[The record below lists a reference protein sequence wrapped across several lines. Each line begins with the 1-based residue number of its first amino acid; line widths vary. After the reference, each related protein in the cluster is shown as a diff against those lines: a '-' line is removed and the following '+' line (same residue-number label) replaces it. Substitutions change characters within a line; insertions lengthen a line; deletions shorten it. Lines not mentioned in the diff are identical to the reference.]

1 MLLVTSLTC
10 ATDTVPLQLSLVVTD
25 AVFGAGTFDA
35 QTTVTGAGHEMN
47 GTTLSLTV
55 IIWAHVAVLPQTSVA
70 LYVLV
75 TVYLLM
81 QALFDV
87 TSLTKLMLTVPV
99 QLSVAVT
106 ASVCTPG
113 TFDAQ
118 TTVTFAG
125 QVITGGV
132 KSRTVIVC

>member
-1 MLLVTSLTC
+1 
-10 ATDTVPLQLSLVVTD
+10 
-25 AVFGAGTFDA
+25 
-35 QTTVTGAGHEMN
+35 
-47 GTTLSLTV
+47 
-55 IIWAHVAVLPQTSVA
+55 
-70 LYVLV
+70 
-75 TVYLLM
+75 VYLLA
-81 QALFDV
+81 QLLFVV
-87 TSLTKLMLTVPV
+87 TSPTKLMLTVPV

-106 ASVCTPG
+106 ASGFTPG